1 MSFRKL
7 WENMNSDKGNR
18 QPQEVDESALTAIK
32 SGIGVN
38 ETFWS
43 DFIQVLNNSEGLSV
57 LLDVPIDEISTWR
70 KKIENAIDAIE
81 ARDGELSIK
90 KNKKIMKT
98 NLPDDED
105 FDGA

>member
-98 NLPDDED
+98 SLPDDED

>member
-7 WENMNSDKGNR
+7 WENMNSDKGNK
-18 QPQEVDESALTAIK
+18 QPQEVDESALTAIR

-81 ARDGELSIK
+81 ARDGELNVK

-98 NLPDDED
+98 SLPDDED

>member
-7 WENMNSDKGNR
+7 WENMNSDKGNK

-98 NLPDDED
+98 SLPDDED

>member
-7 WENMNSDKGNR
+7 WENMNSDKGNK
-18 QPQEVDESALTAIK
+18 QPQEVDESAITAIR

-98 NLPDDED
+98 SLPDDED

>member
-1 MSFRKL
+1 M
-7 WENMNSDKGNR
+7 
-18 QPQEVDESALTAIK
+18 
-32 SGIGVN
+32 
-38 ETFWS
+38 
-43 DFIQVLNNSEGLSV
+43 
-57 LLDVPIDEISTWR
+57 LDVPIDEISTWR

>member
-7 WENMNSDKGNR
+7 WENMNSDKGNK
-18 QPQEVDESALTAIK
+18 QPQEVDESALTAIR

-70 KKIENAIDAIE
+70 KKNRKCD
-81 ARDGELSIK
+81 
-90 KNKKIMKT
+90 
-98 NLPDDED
+98 
-105 FDGA
+105 

>member
-18 QPQEVDESALTAIK
+18 QPQEVDESALTAIR

-98 NLPDDED
+98 SLPDDED

>member
-7 WENMNSDKGNR
+7 WENMNANKGSK

-32 SGIGVN
+32 SGIGVS

-57 LLDVPIDEISTWR
+57 LLDVSIDEISTWR
-70 KKIENAIDAIE
+70 KKIEDAIASIE
-81 ARDGELSIK
+81 ARDGELSVK

-105 FDGA
+105 FEGS

>member
-7 WENMNSDKGNR
+7 WENMNSDKGNK

>member
-7 WENMNSDKGNR
+7 WENMNSDKGNK
-18 QPQEVDESALTAIK
+18 QPQEVDEFALTAIR

-98 NLPDDED
+98 SLPDDED

>member
-7 WENMNSDKGNR
+7 WENMNSDKGNK
-18 QPQEVDESALTAIK
+18 QPQEVDESALTAIR

-81 ARDGELSIK
+81 ARDGELSVK

-98 NLPDDED
+98 SLPDDED

>member
-7 WENMNSDKGNR
+7 WENMNSDKGNK
-18 QPQEVDESALTAIK
+18 QPQEVDESALTAIR

-98 NLPDDED
+98 SLPDDED